1 MRSESLAVNTGKHV
15 RVSAMRKF
23 IPRESNS
30 GEGHSVM
37 LTVVI
42 RNTPPLIIQSRD
54 RRNEM
59 KKNFCTNSSAPASQA
74 SGLVLLVRKTALC
87 ACGVLLSAAL
97 AAGQS
102 NPMKPPPAFPQVPS
116 GNDACSV
123 EKTCADLAPAMIKSA
138 LGPSALEANL
148 RYLTDTIGGR
158 VSGSPEADKA
168 VGWAVE
174 ALRHAGVDEVHTEK
188 FTIPVGW
195 AEGHTHVDILS
206 PGPFPVRLVSI
217 GWSPATPEGG
227 LTADIVD
234 VGSGDDAAFAKA
246 GDSAKGA
253 IVLVHSKLLQTWDDL
268 GKEYE
273 INALIVRRALK
284 VGAAA
289 IFWMSSR
296 PNLLLY
302 RHIHVSDGRLGP
314 LPEAVIAREDAER
327 MARFIASGQTV
338 QAHFDMPN
346 RVSTGPMES
355 ENVIAEI
362 RGREKP
368 DEFVILG
375 AHLDSWDL
383 GTGALDNGCD
393 VAMVI
398 DAARV
403 IRSSGSVPR
412 RSIRFVLFTG
422 EEQVMLGSWAY
433 AKAHRPELD
442 NMAAAV
448 IFDSGS
454 GPITGYTLSGRK
466 DALPAVREALEPIQ
480 SLGVKD
486 FTLDASVDT
495 DNFDFLLEGVPTLVV
510 NQDPANYI
518 LNYHAASDTLDKVD
532 MAQLKKQVAISAV
545 TAYALA
551 DAPQRIAP
559 RQSRAEVE
567 KLLHDTGVADE
578 MKILG
583 LWSQWENGERGRQP

>member
-1 MRSESLAVNTGKHV
+1 MKRNLFPMSTRAANAAVVK
-15 RVSAMRKF
+15 
-23 IPRESNS
+23 
-30 GEGHSVM
+30 
-37 LTVVI
+37 
-42 RNTPPLIIQSRD
+42 
-54 RRNEM
+54 
-59 KKNFCTNSSAPASQA
+59 
-74 SGLVLLVRKTALC
+74 SGLVRLAHN
-87 ACGVLLSAAL
+87 AL
-97 AAGQS
+97 ALALASLFSAITASSQS

-116 GNDACSV
+116 GDDACSV

-138 LGPSALEANL
+138 MGPSALEANL

-158 VSGSPEADKA
+158 VSGSAEADKA

-174 ALRHAGVDEVHTEK
+174 ALRHTGVDEVHTEK

-227 LTADIVD
+227 ITADIVD
-234 VGSGDDAAFAKA
+234 VGSGDEAAFARV

-253 IVLVHSKLLQTWDDL
+253 ILLVHSNVLQTWDDL

-273 INALIVRRALK
+273 INALIVRRAAK
-284 VGAAA
+284 AGAAA

-296 PNLLLY
+296 PHLLLY
-302 RHIHVSDGRLGP
+302 RHVRISDGHLGP
-314 LPEAVIAREDAER
+314 LPEAVVAREDAER
-327 MARFIASGQTV
+327 MARLLASGQTV
-338 QAHFDMPN
+338 RAHFDMPN
-346 RVSTGPMES
+346 KISTGPVES

-433 AKAHRPELD
+433 ARAHRPELD

-448 IFDSGS
+448 IFDSGT
-454 GPITGYTLSGRK
+454 GPVTGYTLSGRQ
-466 DALPAVREALEPIQ
+466 DAVAAVREALEPIE

-486 FTLDASVDT
+486 FTLDAGVDT

-510 NQDPANYI
+510 NQEPSNYI
-518 LNYHAASDTLDKVD
+518 LNYHAASDTFDKVD

-551 DAPQRIAP
+551 DLPQRIAP

-567 KLLHDTGVADE
+567 KLLRDTGLADE
-578 MKILG
+578 MKTEG
-583 LWSQWENGERGRQP
+583 LWSQWEAGERGRQP